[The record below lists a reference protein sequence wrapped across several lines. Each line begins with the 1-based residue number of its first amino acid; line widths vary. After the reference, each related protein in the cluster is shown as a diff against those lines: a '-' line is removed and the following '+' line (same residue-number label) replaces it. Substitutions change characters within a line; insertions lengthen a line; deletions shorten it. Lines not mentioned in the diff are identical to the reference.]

1 MSALSFKDS
10 FISLHRK
17 VSNESDIP
25 LSSLED
31 YDKSNSELFDLFIK
45 CYETWVLNDIK
56 DKYLD
61 SHRIAD
67 VKEFY
72 YKIRNII
79 AKRRQEI
86 MLKKLQLKYSFLV
99 KRLGALCERIKS
111 TVNQMLL
118 DDLNYERNNIRITF
132 DLIKSIGLQRIELG
146 ESDDAVINEEINV
159 DQTVT
164 STLRVMFD
172 VRKNQAQIIEECPS

>member
-1 MSALSFKDS
+1 MRALSFKDS
-10 FISLHRK
+10 FMSLHRK

-61 SHRIAD
+61 SHRIDD

-79 AKRRQEI
+79 AIRRQEI

-99 KRLGALCERIKS
+99 KRLDALCERIKS
-111 TVNQMLL
+111 NQS
-118 DDLNYERNNIRITF
+118 DYNELN
-132 DLIKSIGLQRIELG
+132 
-146 ESDDAVINEEINV
+146 
-159 DQTVT
+159 
-164 STLRVMFD
+164 
-172 VRKNQAQIIEECPS
+172 